1 MKVILTQD
9 VKSQGKKGELINVSE
24 GYARNFLFPK
34 KLAVEADAKA
44 MNELKNR
51 EASIQYKLETDRAA
65 AKATAEKLE
74 KVTVQVTVTGG
85 ADGRLYG
92 SVTAKEIAELLK
104 AQHGIEIDRRKIVMN
119 EAIKAYG
126 SYKYDVK
133 LFPDVVGK
141 LTVSVIAKQ

>member
-51 EASIQYKLETDRAA
+51 EASAQYKHDTELANARAL
-65 AKATAEKLE
+65 AEKLSSI
-74 KVTVQVTVTGG
+74 TVKIVSGG
-85 ADGRLYG
+85 NEGRLYG
-92 SVTAKEIAELLK
+92 SVTSKEIAEQLK
-104 AQHGIEIDRRKIVMN
+104 AQHGIIIDKRKIVMPDP
-119 EAIKAYG
+119 IKSYG

-133 LFPDVVGK
+133 HFPEVTGK
-141 LTVSVIAKQ
+141 LTVQVTDK

>member
-1 MKVILTQD
+1 MKVILLQD
-9 VKSQGKKGELINVSE
+9 VKAQGKKGELINVSE

-51 EASIQYKLETDRAA
+51 EASKQYKLETDRAA
-65 AKATAEKLE
+65 AKDIAAKMAE
-74 KVTVQVTVTGG
+74 VTVKITVTGG

-92 SVTAKEIAELLK
+92 SVTSKEIAEQLK
-104 AQHGIEIDRRKIVMN
+104 VQHHIEIDRRKIVMPDP
-119 EAIKAYG
+119 IKTCGTYT
-126 SYKYDVK
+126 YDVK

-141 LTVSVIAKQ
+141 LTVKVGDQ

>member
-51 EASIQYKLETDRAA
+51 EASEKFKHDTDLANAKELAAKLENI
-65 AKATAEKLE
+65 
-74 KVTVQVTVTGG
+74 TVKIVSGG
-85 ADGRLYG
+85 NEGRLYG
-92 SVTAKEIAELLK
+92 SVTSKEIAECLK
-104 AQHGIEIDRRKIVMN
+104 TQTGIVIDKRKIVMPDP
-119 EAIKAYG
+119 IKTYG
-126 SYKYDVK
+126 TYSYDVK

-141 LTVSVIAKQ
+141 LKVSVTEK

>member
-9 VKSQGKKGELINVSE
+9 VKAQGKKGDLINVSE
-24 GYARNFLFPK
+24 GYFRNFLAPK

-51 EASIQYKLETDRAA
+51 EASKQYKLETDRAA
-65 AKATAEKLE
+65 AKDIAAKLS
-74 KVTVQVTVTGG
+74 TVVVKIPVTGG

-92 SVTAKEIAELLK
+92 SVTSKEIAEQLK
-104 AQHGIEIDRRKIVMN
+104 VQHGIEIDRRKIVMPN
-119 EAIKAYG
+119 PIKAYG
-126 SYKYDVK
+126 SYQYDVK

-141 LTVSVIAKQ
+141 LTVQICDK